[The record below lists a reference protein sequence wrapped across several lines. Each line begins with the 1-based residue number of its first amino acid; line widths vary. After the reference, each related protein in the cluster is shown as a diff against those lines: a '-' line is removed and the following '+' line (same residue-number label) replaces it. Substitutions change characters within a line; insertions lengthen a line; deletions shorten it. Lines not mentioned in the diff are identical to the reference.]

1 LSNDRNHS
9 DESYKTK
16 APEGEVTVHNDEN
29 HRTSVIMNI
38 GEERKLAESEGSE
51 ETEDAT
57 LKREHKR
64 KKARLRRRGPY
75 RKAHADW

>member
-1 LSNDRNHS
+1 MIVDQS
-9 DESYKTK
+9 
-16 APEGEVTVHNDEN
+16 
-29 HRTSVIMNI
+29 
-38 GEERKLAESEGSE
+38 EERKLVESGESDEIETSE

-57 LKREHKR
+57 LKEEEKG

>member
-1 LSNDRNHS
+1 M
-9 DESYKTK
+9 
-16 APEGEVTVHNDEN
+16 
-29 HRTSVIMNI
+29 MNL
-38 GEERKLAESEGSE
+38 GEERKLAGSEGSE

-57 LKREHKR
+57 LKRGDKR

>member
-1 LSNDRNHS
+1 V
-9 DESYKTK
+9 ESRESVETKT
-16 APEGEVTVHNDEN
+16 
-29 HRTSVIMNI
+29 
-38 GEERKLAESEGSE
+38 SE

-57 LKREHKR
+57 LKEEEKV

>member
-1 LSNDRNHS
+1 
-9 DESYKTK
+9 
-16 APEGEVTVHNDEN
+16 
-29 HRTSVIMNI
+29 
-38 GEERKLAESEGSE
+38 LAGSE

-57 LKREHKR
+57 LKLEDKR